1 MLVFEL
7 QEQEFQNK
15 FGGDSWDVLKNIDFE
30 TLNLKN
36 DNEKLKY
43 RPYIHT
49 FSSQESRHLKEV

>member
-15 FGGDSWDVLKNIDFE
+15 FGGDSWDALKNIDFE
-30 TLNLKN
+30 MLNLKN

-43 RPYIHT
+43 RPYIHIQ
-49 FSSQESRHLKEV
+49 FSRIKAP